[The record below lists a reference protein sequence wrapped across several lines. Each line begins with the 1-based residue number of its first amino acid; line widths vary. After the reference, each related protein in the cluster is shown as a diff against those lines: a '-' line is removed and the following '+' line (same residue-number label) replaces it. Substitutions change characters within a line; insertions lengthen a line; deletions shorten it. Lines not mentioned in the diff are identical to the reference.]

1 VRKLVV
7 ADPAAE
13 SGEVKSRRRIWRLS
27 VREASIMDIVADT
40 EEEAV
45 AVVVCEDAVMVVMA
59 SLVCVEGAD
68 IEVVAAM
75 VRP

>member
-13 SGEVKSRRRIWRLS
+13 SGEAKNRRRIWRLS

-40 EEEAV
+40 EEEVV
-45 AVVVCEDAVMVVMA
+45 AVVVCEDAVMEVMA
-59 SLVCVEGAD
+59 NLVCVEEAD
-68 IEVVAAM
+68 IEVVAVM